1 MAQLALAWLLGQGP
15 TLVPIPGTKHVGYVE
30 ENAAAADLEISQ
42 ADLARAGEILN
53 AETVSG
59 DRYSKSQ
66 MISLDPEE

>member
-1 MAQLALAWLLGQGP
+1 MEP
-15 TLVPIPGTKHVGYVE
+15 
-30 ENAAAADLEISQ
+30 Q

-59 DRYSKSQ
+59 DRYSKAQ